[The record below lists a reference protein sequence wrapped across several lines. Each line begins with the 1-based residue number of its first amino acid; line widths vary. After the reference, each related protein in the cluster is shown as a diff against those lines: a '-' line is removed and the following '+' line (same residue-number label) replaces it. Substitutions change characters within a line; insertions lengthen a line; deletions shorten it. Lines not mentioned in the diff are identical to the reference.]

1 MNNYYEK
8 LYKELGKELSV
19 LETTEMFYFTAG
31 QVARHILKRA
41 QAGRHYNK
49 INPLL
54 AAETSGELKE
64 KMLTAFKSNN
74 NIEQN
79 ERFERALAI
88 VLGWKQDDPMDEE
101 TFIFGYTTESVF

>member
-1 MNNYYEK
+1 MNNYEK
-8 LYKELGKELSV
+8 LNEEIGKELPK
-19 LETTEMFYFTAG
+19 LKTTEMFYFTAG

-41 QAGRHYNK
+41 PGQHYNK
-49 INPLL
+49 VNPLL